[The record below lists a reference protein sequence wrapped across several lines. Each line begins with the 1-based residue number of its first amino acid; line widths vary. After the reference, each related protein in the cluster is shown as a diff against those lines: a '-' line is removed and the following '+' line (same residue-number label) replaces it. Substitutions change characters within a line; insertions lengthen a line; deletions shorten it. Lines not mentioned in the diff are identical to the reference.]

1 LLSLFTIL
9 PRTFTSTKW
18 LMITVPIV
26 IYGVMRY
33 LQLVYEKN
41 QGESPDRVLLEDRPL
56 LASAVL
62 WGIAV
67 MVILYI

>member
-1 LLSLFTIL
+1 
-9 PRTFTSTKW
+9 
-18 LMITVPIV
+18 
-26 IYGVMRY
+26 MRY